1 MSFWFGDGFD
11 LYAAAADTLLGYWD
25 SGTVAISLASGRF
38 SGSRAIAA
46 SSASTSNAVLAKSS
60 GSNDATHHLVLAI
73 QQTIALTGTNNY
85 WWFTFYDSATAQC
98 SVVFRSDGA
107 ILLTSGGSTGT
118 TLATYTGAIGAVST
132 WTAFEIEVVINNT
145 TGSIAV
151 RKNGNTSND
160 FSASSLNTRGG
171 TANNYANRLGVGF
184 SNAGGIAGS
193 VIDDLLWR
201 SDSTAPAWV
210 GDIRCYTRRPALDA
224 AVAWTPSGATVPST
238 PFTAGA
244 NATPSATV
252 ARYQAFTAP
261 CNGTVGS
268 LILSLAAANAG
279 NVKCSIFSNSGSN
292 TPAAVLGS
300 ATTLTGLA
308 LGSNTFTFGSPV
320 AITQGTQYWVGFMTD
335 TAASSS
341 WSVTSTNLGLSQS
354 GSTYAAFPTANPPS
368 PAANSALIFTANIT
382 PTSAVNAPF
391 VADIQQDAAAG
402 YLYSSAPGAQDRYTL
417 SDISSTPSTIVG
429 VTTRGLL
436 TKSDAG
442 TRLAAVQLRSG
453 ATTVQSAGALSNSAW
468 GWLWRSDATD
478 PATGVPWT
486 VSGVAAAQIGAQVTG

>member
-11 LYAAAADTLLGYWD
+11 LYALPADALLGYWD
-25 SGTVAISLASGRF
+25 GGSLLFNLGTGRF
-38 SGSRAIAA
+38 PGSRAYLTN
-46 SSASTSNAVLAKSS
+46 SSSSTAAVLFKNS
-60 GSNDATHHLVLAI
+60 GSNDALHHVVVAV
-73 QQTIALTGTNNY
+73 QQTLPLTGSSNQF
-85 WWFTFYDSATAQC
+85 WLTFYDGATAQC
-98 SVVFRSDGA
+98 SVQFRSDGA
-107 ILLTSGGSTGT
+107 ILLASGASNGT
-118 TLATYTGAIGAVST
+118 VLATYSSAITAANT
-132 WTAFEIEVVINNT
+132 WHAFEFEILISSTAGYMN
-145 TGSIAV
+145 V

-160 FSASSLNTRGG
+160 FASATNLNTRAG
-171 TANNYANRLGVGF
+171 TANNYANRLGIGAVT
-184 SNAGGIAGS
+184 STES
-193 VIDDLLWR
+193 IDDLLWR
-201 SDSTAPAWV
+201 SDASSVPWV
-210 GDIRCYTRRPALDA
+210 GDIRCYTRRPSLDA

-279 NVKCSIFSNSGSN
+279 NVKCAIFSNSGSN

-300 ATTLTGLA
+300 ATTLTGLS
-308 LGSNTFTFGSPV
+308 LGNNTFTFSSPV
-320 AITQGTQYWVGFMTD
+320 TVVQGTQYWVGFITD

-368 PAANSALIFTANIT
+368 PSANSALIFTANIT
-382 PTSAVNAPF
+382 PTAAVNAPF
-391 VADIQQDAAAG
+391 VADVQQDAAAS
-402 YLYSSAPGAQDRYTL
+402 YVYSSAPGAQDRYTL

-442 TRLAAVQLRSG
+442 TRTAAVQLRSG
-453 ATTVQSAGALSNSAW
+453 DTTVQSAGALSNSAW
-468 GWLWRSDATD
+468 GWLWRSDQTD
-478 PATGVPWT
+478 PATGAAWT